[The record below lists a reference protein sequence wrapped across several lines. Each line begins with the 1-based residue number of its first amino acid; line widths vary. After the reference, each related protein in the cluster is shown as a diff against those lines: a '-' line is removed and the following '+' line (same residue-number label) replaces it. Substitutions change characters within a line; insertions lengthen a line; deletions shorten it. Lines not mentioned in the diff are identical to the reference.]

1 MLLALETSAERG
13 GVALL
18 AGDALLGEED
28 VAEGE
33 RHAASLLVCLDRL
46 LARVG
51 RRHAEIERIALA
63 IGPGSFTGLRIG
75 LATALGLAFGTD
87 RQLVPVPTLAALAL
101 QAEGAGRVAPL
112 LDARRG
118 EVYAGLYDVGGAEP
132 REVLADRC
140 CALPDWLASLPRS
153 DAPLALLGS
162 GVGPH
167 RSELEAALGARARFL
182 PEAAGVLR
190 ARTVGRLGLRLAANG
205 MSCAPEAVELR
216 YLRRAEAE
224 AKRLA
229 LHPNPEPIPW
239 STPR

>member
-1 MLLALETSAERG
+1 VLLALETSAERG
-13 GVALL
+13 GVALF
-18 AGDALLGEED
+18 AGAELLGEED
-28 VAEGE
+28 VAADE

-51 RRHAEIERIALA
+51 RRQDEIERIALA

-75 LATALGLAFGTD
+75 LATALGLAFGTS

-101 QAEGAGRVAPL
+101 QADGAPLTAPL

-118 EVYAGLYDVGGAEP
+118 EVYAGLYDAEQGELQP
-132 REVLADRC
+132 DRC
-140 CALPDWLASLPRS
+140 CALGDWLEGLPRS
-153 DAPLALLGS
+153 GEPLALLGS
-162 GVGPH
+162 GVAPH
-167 RSELEAALGARARFL
+167 RAELEAALGARARFL

-190 ARTVGRLGLRLAANG
+190 ARTVGRLGLRVAANG
-205 MSCAPEAVELR
+205 GSCAPEAVELR

-229 LHPNPEPIPW
+229 LHPNPGPVL
-239 STPR
+239 